1 MEEPII
7 RKYPTEVFCH
17 PFNDGSAEAQKA
29 LQKQYC
35 AHINGTCV
43 KPRKSEPHIKV
54 GVCSLGYKGSFTNEF
69 LPVIVCPHRFREDI
83 VFTSIQKK
91 YLSHWT
97 NIHWVSEVTIGVG
110 GNVDYVAV
118 TFDEATKE
126 IRDFLCVEFQAAGTT
141 GSPWQAVLDLK
152 EHGQFKSNSYRYGI
166 NWANEFMK
174 TMMQQVYK
182 KGKIIE
188 VWDHKIIF
196 VVQDI
201 AIKYLKRYVDTSL
214 LRPARDEDP
223 IHFCTYKMVWN
234 DTRWELDFD
243 EAVSTDLD
251 GINRILG
258 GADKEHYPT
267 VDDFKRSILR
277 KGKQNGIFI

>member
-1 MEEPII
+1 MNEPVIK
-7 RKYPTEVFCH
+7 KYPTEIFCH
-17 PFNDGSAEAQKA
+17 AFTDTSNKAKKA
-29 LQKQYC
+29 LEQQYC
-35 AHINGTCV
+35 SFIKGTCV

-54 GVCSLGYKGSFTNEF
+54 GVCSLGYRGSFTKDF
-69 LPVIVCPHRFREDI
+69 LPVIICPHRFREDI
-83 VFTSIQKK
+83 VFESIRKK

-118 TFDEATKE
+118 NLDQKGE
-126 IRDFLCVEFQAAGTT
+126 IQDFLCVEFQAGGTT

-152 EHGQFKSNSYRYGI
+152 EHGKFLSDSYNYGI

-188 VWDHKIIF
+188 VWEHKIIF

-201 AIKYLKRYVDTSL
+201 AIEYLKKYVDTSL

-223 IHFCTYKMVWN
+223 IHLCTYKMVWQ
-234 DTRWELDFD
+234 DKKWVLDFD
-243 EAVSTDLD
+243 EIVSTDLD

-258 GADKEHYPT
+258 GADREHYPT
-267 VDDFKRSILR
+267 VEDFKRNILR
-277 KGKQNGIFI
+277 KGKINGIFQ

>member
-1 MEEPII
+1 MDEPII
-7 RKYPTEVFCH
+7 KKFPTEIFCH
-17 PFNDGSAEAQKA
+17 PFNDKSEEAKTA
-29 LQKQYC
+29 LEQQYC
-35 AHINGTCV
+35 SFIKGTCV

-54 GVCSLGYKGSFTNEF
+54 GVCSLGYRGSFTTDF
-69 LPVIVCPHRFREDI
+69 LPVIVCPHRFREEV
-83 VFTSIQKK
+83 VFETIRQK

-97 NIHWVSEVTIGVG
+97 NIYWVSEVTIGVG

-118 TFDEATKE
+118 NLDQQGE
-126 IRDFLCVEFQAAGTT
+126 IQDFLCVEFQAGGTT
-141 GSPWQAVLDLK
+141 GSPWQAVVDLK
-152 EHGQFKSNSYRYGI
+152 EHGTFQEEAYPYGI

-188 VWDHKIIF
+188 VWEHKIIF

-214 LRPARDEDP
+214 LRPVNDEDP
-223 IHFCTYKMVWN
+223 IHFCTYKMVWQ
-234 DTRWELDFD
+234 DTKWVLAFD
-243 EAVSTDLD
+243 EIVSTDLD

-258 GADKEHYPT
+258 GADREHYPT
-267 VDDFKRSILR
+267 VEDFKRNIMR
-277 KGKQNGIFI
+277 KGKINGIFQ